1 MYFLLYYGCV
11 SVTSMLQFQ
20 RHCLIRNHVKYK
32 YIINIKYTD
41 ILQLACCV
49 LLGIELNDELVLS
62 ITDND

>member
-1 MYFLLYYGCV
+1 
-11 SVTSMLQFQ
+11 MLQFQ

-41 ILQLACCV
+41 ILQLACRV